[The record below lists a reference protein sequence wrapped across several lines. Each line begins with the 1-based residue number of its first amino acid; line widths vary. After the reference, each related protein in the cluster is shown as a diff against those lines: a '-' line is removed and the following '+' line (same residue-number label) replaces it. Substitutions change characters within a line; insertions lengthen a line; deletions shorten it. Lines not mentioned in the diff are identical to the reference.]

1 MTTDSNFY
9 TFSGVVVE
17 GKKRGRLLGFPTAN
31 LQILDSENIEFPV
44 SGVYAGTIVYEG
56 NTYKAGISV
65 GSNTTFDQK
74 EVTIE
79 AHILDFD
86 NDIYGKIISV
96 VLIKKLRDMVK
107 FDSIEN
113 LVKQIQSDVKE
124 VSNTVFL

>member
-1 MTTDSNFY
+1 MTTDSNLY
-9 TFSGVVVE
+9 AFSGIVVE

-56 NTYKAGISV
+56 NTYKASVSV

-79 AHILDFD
+79 AYILDF
-86 NDIYGKIISV
+86 NNNIYGKIISV
-96 VLIKKLRDMVK
+96 VLFKKLRDMVK

-113 LVKQIQSDVKE
+113 LIKQIKHDVEE
-124 VSNTVFL
+124 VSNTIFL